1 MSDSAN
7 GTRMSRLGRWHLGR
21 TQVAVPLHVTPRAQR
36 ATVLL
41 VMVVLVVGVAVAWGV
56 GAS

>member
-7 GTRMSRLGRWHLGR
+7 GTRMSRLGRWHMDR
-21 TQVAVPLHVTPRAQR
+21 TRVAVPVYVTPRAQR

-41 VMVVLVVGVAVAWGV
+41 VMVALVVGVAVAWGV
-56 GAS
+56 S